1 MVSRIK
7 EKTIMNNEK
16 KIDEN
21 TEDKIM
27 LGKYAGLTSTGKLN
41 EDGEPEFIGTEK
53 QWEDYENVMHEEV
66 LFDEDNNT
74 FFIGVG
80 SDRID
85 IA

>member
-1 MVSRIK
+1 
-7 EKTIMNNEK
+7 MNNEK
-16 KIDEN
+16 KIDEGI
-21 TEDKIM
+21 EDKIM

-53 QWEDYENVMHEEV
+53 QWEDYEGIMHEEV
-66 LFDEDNNT
+66 HFDEDNNT
-74 FFIGVG
+74 FFIGIG

>member
-1 MVSRIK
+1 
-7 EKTIMNNEK
+7 MNNEK
-16 KIDEN
+16 KIDEG

-41 EDGEPEFIGTEK
+41 EDGEPEFIGSEK
-53 QWEDYENVMHEEV
+53 QWEDYEGIMHEDV
-66 LFDEDNNT
+66 LFDKDNNT
-74 FFIGVG
+74 FFIGIG

>member
-1 MVSRIK
+1 
-7 EKTIMNNEK
+7 MNNEK

-41 EDGEPEFIGTEK
+41 EDGEPESIGTKK
-53 QWEDYENVMHEEV
+53 QWEDYEGIMHEEV

>member
-1 MVSRIK
+1 
-7 EKTIMNNEK
+7 MNNEK
-16 KIDEN
+16 KIDEG

-27 LGKYAGLTSTGKLN
+27 LGEYAGLTSTGKLN

-66 LFDEDNNT
+66 FFDEVRNT
-74 FFIGVG
+74 FHIGVG
-80 SDRID
+80 TDLID

>member
-1 MVSRIK
+1 
-7 EKTIMNNEK
+7 MNNEK
-16 KIDEN
+16 KIDEG

-53 QWEDYENVMHEEV
+53 QWEDYEGIMHEEV

-74 FFIGVG
+74 FFIGIG

>member
-1 MVSRIK
+1 
-7 EKTIMNNEK
+7 MNNEK

>member
-53 QWEDYENVMHEEV
+53 QWEDYEGIMHEDV
-66 LFDEDNNT
+66 FFDKDTET
-74 FFIGVG
+74 FFIGFG
-80 SDRID
+80 FDKII

>member
-1 MVSRIK
+1 
-7 EKTIMNNEK
+7 MNNEK

-21 TEDKIM
+21 TKDKIM

-53 QWEDYENVMHEEV
+53 QWKDYENVMHEEV
-66 LFDEDNNT
+66 HFDEITNT
-74 FFIGVG
+74 FNIGIGTDAIV
-80 SDRID
+80 